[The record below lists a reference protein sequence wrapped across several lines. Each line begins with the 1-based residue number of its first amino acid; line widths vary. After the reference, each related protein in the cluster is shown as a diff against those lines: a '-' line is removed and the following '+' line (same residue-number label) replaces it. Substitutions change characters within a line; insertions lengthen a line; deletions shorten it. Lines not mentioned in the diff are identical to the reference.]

1 MTLEDTRRLGI
12 EFERRIQTMI
22 PDTEFLEKLDT
33 ETIYSYLNQY
43 QDQYVHEIYRN
54 LDQIQSGSHLSAHVE
69 SVLQSLMDKTD
80 MSIRIKAKY
89 SVDKIRVS
97 IGTGQPPTENLVEIQ
112 VENRPE
118 FEGGGDYS
126 IDEVLRQLQLDRKQF
141 KKLFGK
147 SIYDMDEFSVAI
159 PAHSVWFTFIPIVP
173 EEPQYYI
180 NEDVV
185 EDGKFD
191 FKPEYGFE
199 IIDTGRCITYTLP
212 NNFYMYIRSASQ
224 VSKSFSFKADVSDTE
239 NRDAQLPIR
248 VIPNKLVSQSDVWRL
263 IETPHDSLRILRYPA
278 AVLNKYADGN
288 PTMTVIYD
296 QYTDPTGVSITY
308 YKQPARFSL
317 MTSTPCQLPLDA
329 FEELV
334 SGAVDLY
341 VQYVAGAVANKE
353 RIQRARAEAAKE
365 AERNNARRGRN
376 SE

>member
-1 MTLEDTRRLGI
+1 
-12 EFERRIQTMI
+12 
-22 PDTEFLEKLDT
+22 
-33 ETIYSYLNQY
+33 
-43 QDQYVHEIYRN
+43 
-54 LDQIQSGSHLSAHVE
+54 
-69 SVLQSLMDKTD
+69 
-80 MSIRIKAKY
+80 
-89 SVDKIRVS
+89 
-97 IGTGQPPTENLVEIQ
+97 
-112 VENRPE
+112 
-118 FEGGGDYS
+118 
-126 IDEVLRQLQLDRKQF
+126 
-141 KKLFGK
+141 
-147 SIYDMDEFSVAI
+147 MDEFTVVI

-180 NEDVV
+180 NEDIV

>member
-43 QDQYVHEIYRN
+43 QDKYVHEIYRN

-97 IGTGQPPTENLVEIQ
+97 IGIGQPPTENFVEIQ
-112 VENRPE
+112 VESRPE

-126 IDEVLRQLQLDRKQF
+126 IDYVLRQLQLDRKQF

-147 SIYDMDEFSVAI
+147 SIYDMDEFTVVI

-180 NEDVV
+180 NEDIV

>member
-89 SVDKIRVS
+89 SVDKIHVA
-97 IGTGQPPTENLVEIQ
+97 IGAGQPPTENLVEIQ
-112 VENRPE
+112 VESRPE

-126 IDEVLRQLQLDRKQF
+126 IDEVLKQLQLDRKQF

-159 PAHSVWFTFIPIVP
+159 PAHSVWFTFTPIVP

-180 NEDVV
+180 NEDIV

>member
-12 EFERRIQTMI
+12 EFERRVQTMI

-43 QDQYVHEIYRN
+43 QDKYVHEIYRN

-97 IGTGQPPTENLVEIQ
+97 IGIGQPPTENLVEIQ

-118 FEGGGDYS
+118 FNGGGDYS

-180 NEDVV
+180 NEDIV